1 MKTEEKITKISSKY
15 ILKEIFSY
23 IDYNRALKLVKYN
36 NNLKEKIDVG
46 NEDYSLTIK
55 YSIGKVKE
63 SLPLAPNKKQNFV
76 RRLLFLIILVILI
89 FIYIDSIKV
98 IENSEEKKGKESEKE
113 NIYAFFLLL
122 SAFIFW
128 FSFFIILCSNCG
140 FNKFWFKI
148 MLALNILNIIAM
160 IVPIL
165 KLNFDVNASYQINKI
180 VFICDKALIILF
192 PILIIIYS
200 LYIYKYYE
208 IIRGYHFVNKIII
221 TEFRKFKINE
231 IFFDTDFN
239 SKNIEEQRK
248 IIKDCCFNYS
258 LSQQQKEL
266 INLINNFREKNNCDL
281 LKYNEDENINDYF
294 KEVKPKRLYNYET
307 IISLDTNK
315 SLFTFPINEFKN
327 HFLKNDKDILNILK
341 NGLLNQILILEKGNK
356 EYILVYHSKQ
366 NNTEPILYVGIRVN
380 ENPETS
386 NNLLK
391 N

>member
-1 MKTEEKITKISSKY
+1 M
-15 ILKEIFSY
+15 F
-23 IDYNRALKLVKYN
+23 
-36 NNLKEKIDVG
+36 
-46 NEDYSLTIK
+46 
-55 YSIGKVKE
+55 
-63 SLPLAPNKKQNFV
+63 
-76 RRLLFLIILVILI
+76 
-89 FIYIDSIKV
+89 
-98 IENSEEKKGKESEKE
+98 
-113 NIYAFFLLL
+113 
-122 SAFIFW
+122 
-128 FSFFIILCSNCG
+128 
-140 FNKFWFKI
+140 
-148 MLALNILNIIAM
+148 ALNILNIIAM
-160 IVPIL
+160 VVPIL
-165 KLNFDVNASYQINKI
+165 KLNFDINTSYQINKI
-180 VFICDKALIILF
+180 VFICDKALILLF

-315 SLFTFPINEFKN
+315 FLFTFPINEFKN

-341 NGLLNQILILEKGNK
+341 NSSLNQILILEKGNK

-380 ENPETS
+380 KNPETS